1 MRERESQSRQ
11 SQNDSEGGRERKSLE
26 GRSMIVSEREGGRER
41 EDERD
46 NKRGKDRRK
55 EKK

>member
-1 MRERESQSRQ
+1 MRERE
-11 SQNDSEGGRERKSLE
+11 SLE

-46 NKRGKDRRK
+46 NKRGKDRRE